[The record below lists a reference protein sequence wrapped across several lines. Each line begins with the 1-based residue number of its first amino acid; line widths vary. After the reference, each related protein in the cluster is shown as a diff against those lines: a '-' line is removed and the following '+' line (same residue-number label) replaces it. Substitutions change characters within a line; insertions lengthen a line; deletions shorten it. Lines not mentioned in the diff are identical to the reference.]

1 MSTNLSG
8 RVALASEPADR
19 AAARSSTAGVAHR
32 ADSTGVSR
40 RAASMLL
47 AVAAAVGLS
56 SAAPHAHAQSFP
68 NRPLRL
74 VVPFAPGGAADVI
87 TRIVAKGLS
96 AQLNQQVNVENKPGG
111 DGVIAAQEVI
121 RAAPDGHTFMLGTNT
136 AMVAVPALRP
146 NPPYDPFKAFTPLS
160 SAGEFS
166 MFLAVSPALPSGS
179 LKEFLD
185 HVAANPDKYNSGS
198 SNSAAELAMLQ
209 LLATRGAKVVNA
221 RYKGDVQAMTDLV
234 GGQIHMMFSTGT
246 LTPTFAKEGKIK
258 PLLTLLPA
266 RSPLLP
272 DVPTAAELGIG
283 KVTITPWAGFFG
295 PAGLPADVTDKLSVE
310 LRNALA
316 RADVREQ
323 LVGQGFS
330 GYGMTPAEFGAFHKK
345 QWDSFTTTVRENN
358 VKFD

>member
-1 MSTNLSG
+1 MTSTPIRRKLLL
-8 RVALASEPADR
+8 ALAAG
-19 AAARSSTAGVAHR
+19 TALC
-32 ADSTGVSR
+32 
-40 RAASMLL
+40 ASNG
-47 AVAAAVGLS
+47 AI
-56 SAAPHAHAQSFP
+56 AQTYP
-68 NRPLRL
+68 YKPIRL

-96 AQLNQQVNVENKPGG
+96 AQVNQQVNVENKPGANG
-111 DGVIAAQEVI
+111 IIAAQEVI
-121 RAAPDGHTFMLGTNT
+121 RSAPDGYTFMLGTNT
-136 AMVAVPALRP
+136 AMVAEPFLRSP
-146 NPPYDPFKAFTPLS
+146 PPYDPFKQFTPLS

-166 MFLAVSPALPSGS
+166 MFLAVSPSLPSGS

-185 HVAANPDKYNSGS
+185 HVAANPGKYNSGS

-209 LLATRGAKVVNA
+209 LLATRGGKVVNA

-246 LTPTFAKEGKIK
+246 LTPTFAKDGKIK
-258 PLLTLLPA
+258 ALVTLLPK

-283 KVTITPWAGFFG
+283 KVTIAPWAGFFG
-295 PAGLPADVTDKLSVE
+295 PAGMPADVTEKLSQG
-310 LRNALA
+310 LRDALA

-330 GYGMTPAEFGAFHKK
+330 GYGMTPADFAAFHKK
-345 QWDSFTTTVRENN
+345 QWDGFTTTIKENN